1 MAMMS
6 ASSFLDLMDG
16 KADIRRFSREEYHA
30 LIAAGVLRA
39 DERLELLDGLILKMP
54 AQSEEHAETVGR
66 LAAHLLPRLVARA
79 GLRVNAPFAASDND
93 EPEPD
98 LLILT
103 HGAAEPPRGALCAFE
118 VAVST
123 QRRDRRKVA
132 IYANARVPQLILVD
146 VPKRQ
151 ARVCRAPQDG
161 DYGLIE
167 LYREG
172 APIVID
178 AFPDV
183 TFDLAQ
189 VLPRAV

>member
-1 MAMMS
+1 MS

-54 AQSEEHAETVGR
+54 PEGDAHAETIGR
-66 LAAHLLPRLVARA
+66 LAAHVLPLLLERA
-79 GLRVNAPFAASDND
+79 ELRAHAPFAASDND

-98 LLILT
+98 LLILARD
-103 HGAAEPPRGALCAFE
+103 AASEPPLCAFE
-118 VAVST
+118 VAVTT

-146 VPKRQ
+146 VSNRQ
-151 ARVCRAPQDG
+151 ARVCRAPHDG

-183 TFDLAQ
+183 TFDLTQ